1 MTRRNNK
8 GEIIMNVYE
17 TIAEM
22 VADRFNKSVDELT
35 RDTEFI
41 ADLCADSL
49 DQIELAMD
57 VEEQFGL
64 DEVPED
70 ALMKIVTIGDLA
82 DYVESVVE

>member
-1 MTRRNNK
+1 
-8 GEIIMNVYE
+8 MNVYE

-82 DYVESVVE
+82 DYVESVIE

>member
-1 MTRRNNK
+1 
-8 GEIIMNVYE
+8 MNVYE
-17 TIAEM
+17 TIVEM
-22 VADRFNKSVDELT
+22 VADRFNKSADDLT

-82 DYVESVVE
+82 DYVESVIE

>member
-1 MTRRNNK
+1 
-8 GEIIMNVYE
+8 MNVYE

-22 VADRFNKSVDELT
+22 VADRFNNSVDELT

-82 DYVESVVE
+82 DYVESVIE

>member
-1 MTRRNNK
+1 
-8 GEIIMNVYE
+8 MNVYE

-35 RDTEFI
+35 RETEFI

-70 ALMKIVTIGDLA
+70 SLMKIVTIGDLV

>member
-1 MTRRNNK
+1 
-8 GEIIMNVYE
+8 MNVYE
-17 TIAEM
+17 TIVEM
-22 VADRFNKSVDELT
+22 VADRFNKSADELT

-82 DYVESVVE
+82 DYVESVIE